1 MQRKN
6 ATWKLHVS
14 VKLVQEYRTN
24 ALTAESKLAAS
35 ENAAA
40 AANCSVLTQVYVYC
54 RVCIQVGH
62 TGWIAK
68 RCRCVLDGQ
77 VKNVEFVK

>member
-24 ALTAESKLAAS
+24 ALTAESKLGAS
-35 ENAAA
+35 ENA
-40 AANCSVLTQVYVYC
+40 AANCSVLTLLQV
-54 RVCIQVGH
+54 
-62 TGWIAK
+62 TGLCLLQGLHSSRAHW
-68 RCRCVLDGQ
+68 LDSKALQ
-77 VKNVEFVK
+77 MCS

>member
-1 MQRKN
+1 MQRKY

-24 ALTAESKLAAS
+24 ALTAESKLGAS

-40 AANCSVLTQVYVYC
+40 AANCSVLTLLQV
-54 RVCIQVGH
+54 
-62 TGWIAK
+62 TGLCLLQGLHSSRAHW
-68 RCRCVLDGQ
+68 LDSKALQ
-77 VKNVEFVK
+77 MCS

>member
-24 ALTAESKLAAS
+24 ALTAESKLGAS

-40 AANCSVLTQVYVYC
+40 AANCSVLTLLQV
-54 RVCIQVGH
+54 
-62 TGWIAK
+62 TGLCLLQDLHSSRAHW
-68 RCRCVLDGQ
+68 LDSKALQ
-77 VKNVEFVK
+77 MCS

>member
-40 AANCSVLTQVYVYC
+40 ANCSVLTLLQV
-54 RVCIQVGH
+54 
-62 TGWIAK
+62 TGLCLLQGLHSSRAHW
-68 RCRCVLDGQ
+68 LDSKALQ
-77 VKNVEFVK
+77 MCS